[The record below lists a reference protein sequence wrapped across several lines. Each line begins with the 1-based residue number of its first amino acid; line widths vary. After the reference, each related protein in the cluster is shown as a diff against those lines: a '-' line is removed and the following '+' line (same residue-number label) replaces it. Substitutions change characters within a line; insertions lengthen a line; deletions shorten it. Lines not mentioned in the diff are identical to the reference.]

1 MTPDVEIIMCF
12 SRLIGSTQT
21 DNNHFMNNRLFK
33 RDDMKL
39 YALIGL
45 AFSVLLPTLVPTA
58 AQAKMVADVNVADQA
73 MFAEQNLMLNGA
85 GVRSKFFMDLY
96 VGSLYLPATANQ
108 LDSVLEQPIAVI
120 QLTITSGMITSDK
133 MRSAIEEGFDAATD
147 NNIGSIK
154 TDIQHFTQLFAD
166 EIVEGDQ
173 FTFVTQK
180 GRGVT
185 SIKNDQVQGEIAGE
199 AFRQA
204 LLKIWLGDNPA
215 QKSLKQDMLA
225 Q

>member
-1 MTPDVEIIMCF
+1 
-12 SRLIGSTQT
+12 
-21 DNNHFMNNRLFK
+21 MNNKLYK
-33 RDDMKL
+33 RDNMNF

-45 AFSVLLPTLVPTA
+45 AFSVSLLTLAPTA
-58 AQAKMVADVNVADQA
+58 AQAKIVADVNVADQV
-73 MFAEQNLMLNGA
+73 MFAEQTLVLNGA

-96 VGSLYLPATANQ
+96 VGSLYLPVKASQ

-154 TDIQHFTQLFAD
+154 SDIQDFTQLFAD

-180 GRGVT
+180 GKGVT
-185 SIKNDQVQGEIAGE
+185 SIKNGQVQGNIAGE

-204 LLKIWLGDNPA
+204 LLKIWLGDRPA
-215 QKSLKQDMLA
+215 QDSLKQDMLA
-225 Q
+225 L

>member
-1 MTPDVEIIMCF
+1 
-12 SRLIGSTQT
+12 
-21 DNNHFMNNRLFK
+21 
-33 RDDMKL
+33 MKL
-39 YALIGL
+39 NQLIGL
-45 AFSVLLPTLVPTA
+45 VFAMMLPVVT
-58 AQAKMVADVNVADQA
+58 QAKVVADVDVAEQA
-73 MFAEQNLMLNGA
+73 TFAEQALVLNGA

-96 VGSLYLPATANQ
+96 VGSLYLPTAADQ

-133 MRSAIEEGFDAATD
+133 MRNAIEEGFDAATD
-147 NNIGSIK
+147 NNTGSIK

-180 GRGVT
+180 GKGVT
-185 SIKNDQVQGEIAGE
+185 SIKNDQVQGEITGE

>member
-1 MTPDVEIIMCF
+1 
-12 SRLIGSTQT
+12 
-21 DNNHFMNNRLFK
+21 MNNKLYK
-33 RDDMKL
+33 RDNMNF

-45 AFSVLLPTLVPTA
+45 AFSVSLLTLAPTA
-58 AQAKMVADVNVADQA
+58 AQAKIVADVNVADQV
-73 MFAEQNLMLNGA
+73 MFAEQTLVLNGA

-96 VGSLYLPATANQ
+96 VGSLYLPVKASQ

-133 MRSAIEEGFDAATD
+133 MRGAIEEGFDAATD

-154 TDIQHFTQLFAD
+154 SDIQDFTQLFAD

-180 GRGVT
+180 GKGVT
-185 SIKNDQVQGEIAGE
+185 SIKNGQVQGNIAGE

-204 LLKIWLGDNPA
+204 LLKIWLGDRPA
-215 QKSLKQDMLA
+215 QHSLKQDMLA
-225 Q
+225 L

>member
-1 MTPDVEIIMCF
+1 
-12 SRLIGSTQT
+12 
-21 DNNHFMNNRLFK
+21 MNNKLYK
-33 RDDMKL
+33 RDNMNF

-45 AFSVLLPTLVPTA
+45 AFSVSLLTLAPTA
-58 AQAKMVADVNVADQA
+58 AQAKIVADVNVADQV
-73 MFAEQNLMLNGA
+73 MFAEQTLVLNGA

-96 VGSLYLPATANQ
+96 VGSLYLPVKASQ

-154 TDIQHFTQLFAD
+154 SDIQDFTQLFAD

-180 GRGVT
+180 GKGVT
-185 SIKNDQVQGEIAGE
+185 SIKNGQVQGNIAGE

-204 LLKIWLGDNPA
+204 LLKIWLGDRPA
-215 QKSLKQDMLA
+215 QDSLKQDMLA

>member
-1 MTPDVEIIMCF
+1 
-12 SRLIGSTQT
+12 
-21 DNNHFMNNRLFK
+21 MNF
-33 RDDMKL
+33 

-45 AFSVLLPTLVPTA
+45 AFSVSLLTLAPTA
-58 AQAKMVADVNVADQA
+58 AQAKIVADVNVADQV
-73 MFAEQNLMLNGA
+73 MFAEQTLVLNGA

-96 VGSLYLPATANQ
+96 VGSLYLPVKASQ

-154 TDIQHFTQLFAD
+154 SDIQDFTQLFAD

-180 GRGVT
+180 GKGVT
-185 SIKNDQVQGEIAGE
+185 SIKNGQVQGNIAGE

-204 LLKIWLGDNPA
+204 LLKIWLGDRPA
-215 QKSLKQDMLA
+215 QDNLKQDMLA

>member
-1 MTPDVEIIMCF
+1 
-12 SRLIGSTQT
+12 
-21 DNNHFMNNRLFK
+21 
-33 RDDMKL
+33 MKL

-45 AFSVLLPTLVPTA
+45 AFSVLLPTIVPTV
-58 AQAKMVADVNVADQA
+58 AQAKVVADVDIAEQA
-73 MFAEQNLMLNGA
+73 TFAEQALVLNGA

-96 VGSLYLPATANQ
+96 VGSLYLPATANH

-185 SIKNDQVQGEIAGE
+185 SIKNGQLQGEIAGE